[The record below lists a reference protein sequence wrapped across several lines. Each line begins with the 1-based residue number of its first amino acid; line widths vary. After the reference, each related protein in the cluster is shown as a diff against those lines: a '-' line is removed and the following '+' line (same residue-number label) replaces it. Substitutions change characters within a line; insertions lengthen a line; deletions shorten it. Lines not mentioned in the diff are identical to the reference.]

1 MYLMVLEGC
10 IYTIVADIYA
20 FRLAFSGTL
29 NCVLHHF
36 ASRLAAKRIAFC
48 TKTHSI
54 LHQNAV
60 QLVAN
65 SPKVGAKDGLLK

>member
-1 MYLMVLEGC
+1 MVLEGC
-10 IYTIVADIYA
+10 FYTIAADIYA
-20 FRLAFSGTL
+20 FRLAFSSTL

-60 QLVAN
+60 HLVAN
-65 SPKVGAKDGLLK
+65 SPKVGAKDGLFK